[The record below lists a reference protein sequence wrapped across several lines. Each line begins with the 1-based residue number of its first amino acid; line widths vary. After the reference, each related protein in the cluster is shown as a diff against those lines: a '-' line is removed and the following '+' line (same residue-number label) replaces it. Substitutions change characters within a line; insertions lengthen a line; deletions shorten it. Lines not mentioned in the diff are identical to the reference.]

1 MGLFG
6 DCFFFQ
12 AHSFASYN
20 QDAVLR
26 VNLDTETFAVIF
38 VPRGNTTA
46 MAVGPNSTA
55 YVAYHNSLRGADGR
69 TWVYR
74 IAPGDTLVEVG
85 TITGTLSY
93 AMAFGPDGTGY
104 LTTANIIGDNGL
116 YEFHPGEPGLE
127 LLSSEAGGMS
137 VAVDPTTGY
146 VWFPGCHELS
156 YMDETGHIWDVPIPA
171 NVDRQYLAFGP
182 DGTLYA
188 MFFFPPSEPGVPLPH
203 GIYRRE
209 SDGTWTELVDMTG
222 EDLGIYWAVPAVCPD
237 GTVYTLASVD
247 GHVIE
252 PGREWTCFNAIL
264 RLEEDGTLTVM
275 GHDFPYDGYA
285 IECDPS
291 TGDLYF
297 SHNRGIYRFYQW
309 ATDFIFLPVV
319 LKAL

>member
-1 MGLFG
+1 M
-6 DCFFFQ
+6 
-12 AHSFASYN
+12 
-20 QDAVLR
+20 
-26 VNLDTETFAVIF
+26 
-38 VPRGNTTA
+38 
-46 MAVGPNSTA
+46 
-55 YVAYHNSLRGADGR
+55 

-74 IAPGDTLVEVG
+74 IDPGDTLVEIG

-93 AMAFGPDGTGY
+93 AMAFAPDGTGY
-104 LTTANIIGDNGL
+104 LSTATGGNGDRGL
-116 YEFHPGEPGLE
+116 YAFHPGEPGFE
-127 LLSSEAGGMS
+127 RITSQAGGRS

-146 VWFPGCHELS
+146 VWFAGWVCGGGGHTQGLC
-156 YMDETGHIWDVPIPA
+156 YMDDEGQIWEVPIPD
-171 NVDRQYLAFGP
+171 NVDRLYLAFGP
-182 DGTLYA
+182 DGTLYV
-188 MFFFPPSEPGVPLPH
+188 MFFFTPPTPGAPLPH

-209 SDGTWTELVDMTG
+209 TDGTWTELVDMTG
-222 EDLGIYWAVPAVCPD
+222 EDPGIYWALPAVCPD
-237 GTVYTLASVD
+237 ETVYTLASVD

-319 LKAL
+319 LKDL